1 MGLFTIQAMV
11 EQPSSADEHQSIDQ
25 ALSAWRCSAPV
36 HQQEVA
42 LVSVGQVPDDVRGIT
57 GGAGDQSIERGTP

>member
-1 MGLFTIQAMV
+1 VGLFTIQAMV

-42 LVSVGQVPDDVRGIT
+42 LVSVG
-57 GGAGDQSIERGTP
+57 